1 MFSLPDFR
9 SSRSRASAAGI
20 DLTGV
25 EPGHCALIVVARK
38 IRIAAKPCLKIRLEA
53 VPCVRFPLPR
63 TSGMRHLA
71 SLRINPARGL
81 PGMLSAGRKGIT
93 AVDFP
98 WIVSSAFGTPDL
110 VVEKIRLGR

>member
-1 MFSLPDFR
+1 
-9 SSRSRASAAGI
+9 
-20 DLTGV
+20 
-25 EPGHCALIVVARK
+25 
-38 IRIAAKPCLKIRLEA
+38 
-53 VPCVRFPLPR
+53 
-63 TSGMRHLA
+63 MRHLA